1 MKKLNTLVLT
11 LSAVLVGHSALAS
24 SIDGDISS
32 GEVILPGTTVV
43 NTITTKDGKRISA
56 YKLSDYAQQVNES
69 QWSPN
74 MNVNTAMTVKLQTLL
89 DWNHVSPGSIDGGW
103 GVNSKQAL
111 INFQKLKG
119 LEVTGKMNQETWD
132 ALTADIPSDQP
143 VLVSYTL
150 TDADVKGPYATLPAD
165 AESRSKLKGL
175 YYENIIEM
183 LGERFHMDV
192 AYVKKINPNKK
203 FVAGETITV
212 INTGQPLNAK
222 ITHVIADKKQN
233 SVFAYNGGKL
243 VATYPSAVGNTQID
257 APVGKFKIANKIEM
271 PTYRAVVKN
280 SNGESRSY
288 ALPSGPNSPVG
299 VAWLGLDTG
308 KDKPSCGIHGTA
320 LPEVVNRLSTL
331 GCIRLTNWDVMELY
345 TAINTGATVE
355 IR

>member
-1 MKKLNTLVLT
+1 MKKL
-11 LSAVLVGHSALAS
+11 SSFALAMSGILLSHTVLANS
-24 SIDGDISS
+24 SIDGDIVS
-32 GEVILPGTTVV
+32 GEVILPTSTIA
-43 NTITTKDGKRISA
+43 NAITTKDGKRVSA
-56 YKLSDYAQQVNES
+56 YKLTDYAQQVNEAE
-69 QWSPN
+69 WSPN

-111 INFQKLKG
+111 MNFQKLKG
-119 LEVTGKMNQETWD
+119 LEITGKMNQETWD

-175 YYENIIEM
+175 YYENIAEM

-192 AYVKKINPNKK
+192 AYVKKINPSKK

-212 INTGQPLNAK
+212 INTGQPLDAK
-222 ITHVIADKKQN
+222 VTRVVADKQQ
-233 SVFAYNGGKL
+233 STVYAYSDDVL
-243 VATYPSAVGNTQID
+243 VAAYPSTIGNTQSA
-257 APVGKFKIANKIEM
+257 APTGKFKIANKIEM
-271 PTYRAVVKN
+271 PTYKATVKN
-280 SNGESRSY
+280 DKGESKSY
-288 ALPSGPNSPVG
+288 ILPSGPNSPVG
-299 VAWLGLDTG
+299 VLWMGLD
-308 KDKPSCGIHGTA
+308 KANCGIHGTA
-320 LPEVVNRLSTL
+320 IPEVVNRPSTL
-331 GCIRLTNWDVMELY
+331 GCIRLTNWDAMELS